1 MTAYLAELKL
11 GTLTLSPTFVKT
23 TTSYTATATGASNK
37 ITARAEDSNAKLLI
51 KLGDTVKQNGDTLT
65 WETGENVVTVKV
77 TSGDV
82 SETYT
87 VTVTKEE

>member
-1 MTAYLAELKL
+1 M
-11 GTLTLSPTFVKT
+11 KT
-23 TTSYTATATGASNK
+23 TKSYTATATGNSNK
-37 ITARAEDSNAKLLI
+37 ITARAEDSNAKLEI

-77 TSGDV
+77 TSGSV

-87 VTVTKEE
+87 VTVTKE

>member
-11 GTLTLSPTFVKT
+11 GTLELSPSFVKT
-23 TTSYTATATGASNK
+23 TKSYTATATGNSNK
-37 ITARAEDSNAKLLI
+37 ITARAEDSKAQLEI

-65 WETGENVVTVKV
+65 WAVGENVVTVRV
-77 TSGDV
+77 TSGAV